1 MFHVCAPLVA
11 VLSGAGCL
19 LAACGPQPAPS
30 TAAASDTEAHAAYL
44 TPPAVTEITLVE
56 GRMQISGT
64 AAANARVRL
73 ATPTG
78 ETSLATANAAG
89 LWRLSAPAQPQAALY
104 GLSQSLSGQT
114 VQAEGYVM
122 VTPAGAGYLLRAG
135 AGAVRLGRPVAQ
147 GITAVDFDREG
158 AAVVSGRAP
167 AGTSL
172 SAWVDGRRAAEGR
185 ADQAGAFSLSLNAPL
200 RDGGHDVKVFG
211 ESIDSRISFSAAQA
225 QPLVGGPFR
234 VAPTPGGVRVDW
246 ITPGGGVQSTVVAA
260 S

>member
-1 MFHVCAPLVA
+1 VFRVRAPLVA
-11 VLSGAGCL
+11 VLSGAGWM
-19 LAACGPQPAPS
+19 LAACGPQPAQSSAP
-30 TAAASDTEAHAAYL
+30 ASETETHAAYL
-44 TPPAVTEITLVE
+44 TPPAVTDITLAA
-56 GRMQISGT
+56 GRMEISGT

-78 ETSLATANAAG
+78 ETSLATADAGG
-89 LWRLSAPAQPQAALY
+89 LWRLSVPAQPQAALY
-104 GLSQSLSGQT
+104 GLSQSLAGQT

-135 AGAVRLGRPVAQ
+135 AGAVRLGRSATQ

-167 AGTSL
+167 AGTGL

-211 ESIDSRISFSAAQA
+211 ESIDSRIAFSAAQA

-234 VAPTPGGVRVDW
+234 VVPTPGGVRVDW